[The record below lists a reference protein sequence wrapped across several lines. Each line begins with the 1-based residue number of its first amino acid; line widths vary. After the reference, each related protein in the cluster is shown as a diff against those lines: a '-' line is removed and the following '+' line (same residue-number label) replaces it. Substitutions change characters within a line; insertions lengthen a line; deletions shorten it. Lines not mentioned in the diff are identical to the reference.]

1 MCTLCGIRTGEER
14 RKDTNLTK
22 KTTLKNKKNMN
33 FKTLDVSRIGDHV
46 VQVTLNRPRK
56 GNAMNPQ
63 FWYV

>member
-1 MCTLCGIRTGEER
+1 VVADISDRRGEEKR
-14 RKDTNLTK
+14 HKSNQ
-22 KTTLKNKKNMN
+22 KNYFEKQKNMN